1 MKFKLYSLS
10 VLAIAAL
17 MTACSNEDEIVQT
30 PVTASEVS
38 TPAIKLNLDELA
50 TRGFVSEKGA
60 WTNFKANENEV
71 GEKYDARISLMVY
84 STNNSE
90 NPMTIAQTKYLTQEE
105 AAECGDQVEFQ
116 PMRVPAG
123 ASYTA
128 VAFVDF
134 VGKDHADKFYK
145 IDNLNNIEMIG
156 EETIVNGSTDAEMRD
171 CYNGKVTFTL
181 TQDGTLG
188 AAVADATGMI
198 ENPSSTDAPEAQ
210 EIEAAENE
218 AEVTTLQILA
228 RRHLAKVRIIMTD
241 YNTYGEWKQY
251 FAGEDADR
259 AFNAEAMKVKG
270 LATKYNALTE
280 ATVAD
285 SNKDKV
291 FVSEYDYQLPTVNWV
306 RPLNKNTMEPTTYDD
321 IDMRGF
327 SYETGATIEDDA
339 VAYPVL
345 SFNYFIPADETDA
358 AVYDMEFAALAKKNG
373 AVSAYEWTGV
383 ADAEAETVPDWQN
396 LMVRK
401 INSVPVVKNT
411 LTTIWGNFLT
421 AETPS
426 FLVTIN
432 DVFDN
437 EIDRVILNDNGE
449 TYTLITIAGVKVEI
463 TRDADGKIIFVD
475 VDRNE
480 NKITEDNWD
489 ELVAGLQALEE
500 YVKISWD
507 KGSTLRV
514 WFNEYLKDNDGIL
527 TNVDVA
533 AIMFLG
539 EGTLTQPYTNTAF
552 DDPVVFVCDGHD
564 QPDIKIETSAEYVS
578 VFTKAQGWFDDP
590 EYDVPGGGKYSNLDL
605 KATNLVRISNVTAQD
620 VTAETT
626 ADDGYVWIYNNK
638 IQGATEI
645 TGDALSSKNKYT
657 GNVHVSGDLDET
669 QSKFGADLTV
679 DGDASM
685 QKSEVTGNTQFNG
698 ENNVIKGGK
707 YTGTVTAGNNAD
719 PNADPAVVA
728 NTVNLTIN
736 ASGSTAPVFEDQV
749 FVTGNLLVN
758 DGDFKKN
765 VHVWGDATFNGGTV
779 ETSAEDPRFVI
790 MEKNGSYLTLNAII
804 GNVSCGDDVPNKSQ
818 GGAVFVQGT
827 QAGEGQHYNNYE
839 LGDQRFQLQ

>member
-1 MKFKLYSLS
+1 
-10 VLAIAAL
+10 

-71 GEKYDARISLMVY
+71 GEKYDARISLMIY

-90 NPMTIAQTKYLTQEE
+90 TPMTIAQTKYLTQEE

-198 ENPSSTDAPEAQ
+198 EDPSSSDAPEAQ

-218 AEVTTLQILA
+218 AANVTTLQILA

-306 RPLNKNTMEPTTYDD
+306 RPLNKNTMEPAEMSD

-358 AVYDMEFAALAKKNG
+358 AVYDMEFAALAKKDG

-437 EIDRVILNDNGE
+437 EIDRVILNDDGR

-463 TRDADGKIIFVD
+463 IRNADGKISRVD
-475 VDRNE
+475 VDKNDD
-480 NKITEDNWD
+480 KITADNWD
-489 ELVAGLQALEE
+489 ELIAGLNNLKVWYNDSKLTIWFNKYLKSDDPILNDKISEIRLRAEDILAEPYTSTEFTNNIWIDSDVAGKQPNITVATTDGYIEVSGNGAYSDLDLTASN
-500 YVKISWD
+500 YVQVFDTEADNITAKSDD
-507 KGSTLRV
+507 KTKLI
-514 WFNEYLKDNDGIL
+514 DNSIHG
-527 TNVDVA
+527 NVDITGNAEIESNDIEGKTEVSGNAETGTNKFTGDVHVA
-533 AIMFLG
+533 
-539 EGTLTQPYTNTAF
+539 GTLE
-552 DDPVVFVCDGHD
+552 
-564 QPDIKIETSAEYVS
+564 DIASDMA
-578 VFTKAQGWFDDP
+578 
-590 EYDVPGGGKYSNLDL
+590 
-605 KATNLVRISNVTAQD
+605 
-620 VTAETT
+620 
-626 ADDGYVWIYNNK
+626 
-638 IQGATEI
+638 
-645 TGDALSSKNKYT
+645 
-657 GNVHVSGDLDET
+657 GN
-669 QSKFGADLTV
+669 LTV
-679 DGDASM
+679 DGNATLDRT
-685 QKSEVTGNTQFNG
+685 EVEGNTVLNG
-698 ENNVIKGGK
+698 EDNKIYGGK

-719 PNADPAVVA
+719 PDADPAVEA
-728 NTVNLTIN
+728 NSVNLTID
-736 ASGSTAPVFEDQV
+736 ADAGEAPVFEDQV

-758 DGDFKKN
+758 AGQFNDN
-765 VHVWGDATFNGGTV
+765 VRVFGDATFNGGTV
-779 ETSAEDPRFVI
+779 IPTKFI
-790 MEKNGSYLTLNAII
+790 YMENAGTTLTLNAVV
-804 GNVSCGDDVPNKSQ
+804 GNITPGMGVNTTETIT
-818 GGAVFVQGT
+818 VQGT
-827 QAGEGQHYNNYE
+827 EVDPSADASGTGYYSRTR
-839 LGDQRFQLQ
+839 LTDARFVLQ